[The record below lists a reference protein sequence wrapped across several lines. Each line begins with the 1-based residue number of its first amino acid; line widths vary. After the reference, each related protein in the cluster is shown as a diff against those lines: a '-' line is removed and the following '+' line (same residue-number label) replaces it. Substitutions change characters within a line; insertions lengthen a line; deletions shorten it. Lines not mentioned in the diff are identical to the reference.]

1 MHPFFSKRKE
11 NPGGGGGGAGAP
23 KALKTSSSASGGGS
37 TPWSAL
43 HDSLL
48 VRTDPV
54 SLPNARIAAFDLDDT
69 LQKTKSGK
77 PGYMAQIGD
86 FIFWSVEVAPK
97 LRKLHA
103 QGYKIVIFTNQGSVK
118 GALQGKRADV
128 VRTRIDQFAAE
139 VGVPMQAFAAT
150 QKGPEK
156 DPRNYR
162 KPLSGMWSYMVQE
175 CNGGVEPDLSGCY
188 YVGDAAGR
196 PGDHSDSDK
205 EFARAVGLDFFT
217 PEEFFVKEGASSA
230 AMDKDNDRDRD
241 KGLGS
246 GEGGSA
252 AAAAGAA
259 VPDDDDDDDDVEV
272 VDRAGTP

>member
-11 NPGGGGGGAGAP
+11 IPGGGGKGAGAL
-23 KALKTSSSASGGGS
+23 KAFKTSSTASAGGS

-48 VRTDPV
+48 ARVDPAC
-54 SLPNARIAAFDLDDT
+54 LPNARIAAFDLDDT

-86 FIFWSVEVAPK
+86 FIHWSVEVAPK
-97 LRKLHA
+97 LRELHA

-118 GALQGKRADV
+118 GALQGKRAEV
-128 VRTRIDQFAAE
+128 VRTCIDQLAAQ

-156 DPRNYR
+156 DPMNYR
-162 KPLSGMWSYMVQE
+162 KPLSGMWSYMVRE
-175 CNGGVEPDLSGCY
+175 CNGGVEPDLSACY

-205 EFARAVGLDFFT
+205 AFARAVGMAFFT
-217 PEEFFVKEGASSA
+217 PEEFFVKEGAASA
-230 AMDKDNDRDRD
+230 AMGKDDD

-246 GEGGSA
+246 GEDGSA
-252 AAAAGAA
+252 AAAAVAG
-259 VPDDDDDDDDVEV
+259 VPVVVVDDDDDVVEV
-272 VDRAGTP
+272 FDRAGTP